1 MKVLFICNKS
11 PFPAIEGGP
20 IAMKSIID
28 GLLESG
34 HQVKVLAVNSEKYN
48 VNLNDIP
55 EEIKQKTGLKLV
67 QLDLRIR
74 IFGALKAF
82 FRNRSYHVERFVSDI
97 FDRELIAILK
107 SDQFDVVQLE
117 TVFMAPYISTIRAH
131 SKAVIVLRAHNIEH
145 LIWKRLARQT
155 PFFAKKYYLN
165 HLSETLQRF
174 ELDSLN
180 EVDGI
185 AAITRKDAAFFRGYT
200 HKPVVDIPY
209 GIDPENFS
217 PAFEVDD
224 LPVFFHLGSMNW
236 IPNIEGIRWVLDHVW
251 PLVIAKMPKAR
262 FVLAGRF
269 MPEWLLNY
277 KAPGIEV
284 VGEVENAAEFV
295 QTKQIAVVPLLS
307 GSGIRIKII
316 EAMALGKTV
325 VTTRVGAE
333 GINYTDQSN
342 IFIADDAAKM
352 AAIMVQLLQY
362 PQKAYNCG
370 KAARKLVEMQHDS
383 NKVIERLIKFYSN
396 LKANNCSIGN

>member
-1 MKVLFICNKS
+1 MMKVLFICNKS
-11 PFPAIEGGP
+11 PFPAHEGGP

-48 VNLNDIP
+48 VNLDDIP
-55 EEIKQKTGLKLV
+55 EDIKQRTGLKLV
-67 QLDLRIR
+67 QLDLRIKV
-74 IFGALKAF
+74 FGALKAF
-82 FRNRSYHVERFVSDI
+82 FRNRSYHVERFVSDL
-97 FDRELIAILK
+97 FNRELMAILK
-107 SDQFDVVQLE
+107 ADQYDVIQLE
-117 TVFMAPYISTIRAH
+117 TVFMAPYISTIREH

-155 PFFAKKYYLN
+155 LSIVKKFYLN
-165 HLSETLQRF
+165 HLSKTLQRF

-180 EVDGI
+180 EVDGV

-209 GIDPENFS
+209 GIDPHGFN
-217 PAFEVDD
+217 PAFEMDE

-236 IPNIEGIRWVLDHVW
+236 IPNIEGIRWMLDNVW
-251 PLVIAKMPKAR
+251 PLVIAKIPQAR

-284 VGEVENAAEFV
+284 VGEVVNATEFV
-295 QTKQIAVVPLLS
+295 QNKHIAVVPLLS

-325 VTTRVGAE
+325 VTTRIGAE

-362 PQKAYNCG
+362 PQKAFDCG
-370 KAARKLVEMQHDS
+370 KAARKLVEMQHNS
-383 NKVIERLIKFYSN
+383 NKVNVRLLKFYTN
-396 LKANNCSIGN
+396 LKDNTCTN